1 MVVEQ
6 EAVRVDRRLFKLR
19 SKQRPRQQI
28 ESTLGTGDM
37 FVEEADGCRKWN
49 VVFGRSKIAVWMRDL
64 GMM

>member
-1 MVVEQ
+1 MVVGQ
-6 EAVRVDRRLFKLR
+6 EAVRVDRLLFKLR

-49 VVFGRSKIAVWMRDL
+49 VVFGRSK
-64 GMM
+64 